1 MDPGESDPTAAPA
14 AIPFSDG
21 FESGS
26 LENYWTTHS
35 TGAGRIQV
43 TTVNGPAAGIYHLT
57 MDTSTNGFYS
67 LNEAVLNLDLS
78 PYAGGSS
85 GVTLQFLH
93 KEFNDEDDVM
103 PPTFVGSHFSDGV
116 AISTDGT
123 NWYKVQGLTT
133 ADGISLNWM
142 IFEVDLDAAVA
153 AAGIT
158 YNNNFKIKFQ
168 QYGSYPINWGSG
180 WGYFWYWFSP
190 PSDGFAF
197 DNVEVYLK

>member
-1 MDPGESDPTAAPA
+1 MK
-14 AIPFSDG
+14 
-21 FESGS
+21 
-26 LENYWTTHS
+26 
-35 TGAGRIQV
+35 
-43 TTVNGPAAGIYHLT
+43 T
-57 MDTSTNGFYS
+57 M
-67 LNEAVLNLDLS
+67 VCR
-78 PYAGGSS
+78 
-85 GVTLQFLH
+85 LH
-93 KEFNDEDDVM
+93 
-103 PPTFVGSHFSDGV
+103 FVGSHFSDAV

-133 ADGISLNWM
+133 ADGINLNWM

-180 WGYFWYWFSP
+180 LGYFWYWFSP